1 MSKGKWLFLKSERGS
16 ERDILKGKELNRIYY
31 EMRT

>member
-16 ERDILKGKELNRIYY
+16 ERDILLGYIKGKGIE
-31 EMRT
+31 